1 MAREVSNRDRSRVSF
16 NSLKGNQMTIETK
29 QIKLDPEIY
38 ECLNEL
44 KDKHESWNYF
54 FKRMIL
60 IPLNSR
66 ELKPSIVQAEESAR
80 KPKKVTDEA
89 ASELNKIFAE
99 LWSWII
105 EQPKTQGWK
114 AYKLGVKDVQFL
126 KAQLKKHGSGNM
138 KHGLEKM
145 KHFYKCACNDKFLQ
159 DNNVPLSMAN
169 IFSDKAIAKWLII
182 KDSTVSR
189 REEILKKKNEET
201 LAYMN
206 SLHGIETKAVAV
218 PHHENLKDLPPL
230 LTEEEEEAK
239 YKRQVEELHSRVKAE
254 QKKEMD
260 AVYPYKPLINDNTPK
275 PAGFQSIG
283 ELF

>member
-1 MAREVSNRDRSRVSF
+1 MQETTQIKIKTEIF
-16 NSLKGNQMTIETK
+16 NS
-29 QIKLDPEIY
+29 
-38 ECLNEL
+38 LNEL
-44 KDKHESWNYF
+44 KDEDESWNYF

-60 IPLNSR
+60 IPHNSR
-66 ELKPSIVQAEESAR
+66 ELKPSQAEESAR

-99 LWSWII
+99 LWRWLID
-105 EQPKTQGWK
+105 QPKTKGWQE
-114 AYKLGVKDVQFL
+114 YKLGVKDVQFL
-126 KAQLKKHGSGNM
+126 KAQLK

-159 DNNVPLSMAN
+159 DNNVPLSMPN
-169 IFSDKAIAKWLII
+169 MFGDKAIAKWLII

-218 PHHENLKDLPPL
+218 PHYENLKDLPPL

-239 YKRQVEELHSRVKAE
+239 YYHQAEELRARVKAE

-260 AVYPYKPLINDNTPK
+260 AMYPYKPLINDNTPK

>member
-1 MAREVSNRDRSRVSF
+1 M
-16 NSLKGNQMTIETK
+16 QETT
-29 QIKLDPEIY
+29 QIKIKTEIF
-38 ECLNEL
+38 EQLNEL
-44 KDKHESWNYF
+44 KDEDESWNYF

-60 IPLNSR
+60 IPHNSR
-66 ELKPSIVQAEESAR
+66 ELKPSQAEESVK
-80 KPKKVTDEA
+80 KPKKATDEA

-99 LWSWII
+99 LWRWLID
-105 EQPKTQGWK
+105 QPKTKGWQE
-114 AYKLGVKDVQFL
+114 YKLGVKDVQFL
-126 KAQLKKHGSGNM
+126 KAQLK

-159 DNNVPLSMAN
+159 DNNVPLSMVN
-169 IFSDKAIAKWLII
+169 IFSDKAIAKWLLIPC
-182 KDSTVSR
+182 STASR

-206 SLHGIETKAVAV
+206 SLYGIETKAVAT
-218 PHHENLKDLPPL
+218 PHYENLKDLPPL

-239 YKRQVEELHSRVKAE
+239 YKRQAEDLHSRVKTE

-260 AVYPYKPLINDNTPK
+260 AMYPYKPLINDNTPK

>member
-1 MAREVSNRDRSRVSF
+1 MQETTQIKIKTEIF
-16 NSLKGNQMTIETK
+16 NS
-29 QIKLDPEIY
+29 
-38 ECLNEL
+38 LNEL
-44 KDKHESWNYF
+44 KDEDESWNYF

-60 IPLNSR
+60 IPHNSR
-66 ELKPSIVQAEESAR
+66 ELKPSQAEESVR

-99 LWSWII
+99 LWRWLID
-105 EQPKTQGWK
+105 QPKTKGWQE
-114 AYKLGVKDVQFL
+114 YKLGVKDVQFL
-126 KAQLKKHGSGNM
+126 KAQLK

-159 DNNVPLSMAN
+159 DNNVPLSMVN
-169 IFSDKAIAKWLII
+169 IFSDKAIAKWLIT

-201 LAYMN
+201 LAYLN
-206 SLHGIETKAVAV
+206 SLHGIETKAVAI

-239 YKRQVEELHSRVKAE
+239 YYHQAEELRARVKAE

-260 AVYPYKPLINDNTPK
+260 AMYPYKPLINDNTPK

>member
-1 MAREVSNRDRSRVSF
+1 MQETTQIKIKTEIF
-16 NSLKGNQMTIETK
+16 NS
-29 QIKLDPEIY
+29 
-38 ECLNEL
+38 LNEL
-44 KDKHESWNYF
+44 KDEDESWNYF

-60 IPLNSR
+60 IPHNSR
-66 ELKPSIVQAEESAR
+66 ELKPSIAQTEESVK
-80 KPKKVTDEA
+80 KPKKATDEA

-99 LWSWII
+99 LWRWLID
-105 EQPKTQGWK
+105 QPKTKGWQE
-114 AYKLGVKDVQFL
+114 YKLGVKDVQFL
-126 KAQLKKHGSGNM
+126 KAQLK

-159 DNNVPLSMAN
+159 ENNVPLSMPN
-169 IFSDKAIAKWLII
+169 MFGDKAIAKWLII

-206 SLHGIETKAVAV
+206 SLHGIETKAVAT
-218 PHHENLKDLPPL
+218 PHYENLKDLPPL

-239 YKRQVEELHSRVKAE
+239 YYHQAEELRARVKAE

-260 AVYPYKPLINDNTPK
+260 AMYPYKPLINDNTPK

>member
-1 MAREVSNRDRSRVSF
+1 
-16 NSLKGNQMTIETK
+16 MTTETK

-38 ECLNEL
+38 EALNEL

-60 IPLNSR
+60 IPHNSR
-66 ELKPSIVQAEESAR
+66 ELKPSQAEESAR

-99 LWSWII
+99 LWAWII

-126 KAQLKKHGSGNM
+126 KAQLKKHG
-138 KHGLEKM
+138 LEKM

-159 DNNVPLSMAN
+159 ENNVPLSMAN

-206 SLHGIETKAVAV
+206 SLHGIESKAVAI
-218 PHHENLKDLPPL
+218 PHYENLKDLPPL

-239 YKRQVEELHSRVKAE
+239 YYHQAEELRARVKAE

-260 AVYPYKPLINDNTPK
+260 AMYPYKPLINDNTPK
-275 PAGFQSIG
+275 PSGFQSIG

>member
-1 MAREVSNRDRSRVSF
+1 MTDRHTITIYDSELFSR
-16 NSLKGNQMTIETK
+16 LEAHKGK
-29 QIKLDPEIY
+29 YD
-38 ECLNEL
+38 
-44 KDKHESWNYF
+44 SWDAVIDRLVTLAENN
-54 FKRMIL
+54 L
-60 IPLNSR
+60 IPSNSR
-66 ELKPSIVQAEESAR
+66 ELKPSSSQAEESAR
-80 KPKKVTDEA
+80 KPKKVTSLED
-89 ASELNKIFAE
+89 SELNTKFKE
-99 LWSWII
+99 LWSWLID
-105 EQPKTQGWK
+105 QPKTKGWQE
-114 AYKLGVKDVQFL
+114 YKLGVKDVQFL
-126 KAQLKKHGSGNM
+126 KAQLK

-159 DNNVPLSMAN
+159 ENNVPLSMPN
-169 IFSDKAIAKWLII
+169 MFGDKAIAKWLII

-189 REEILKKKNEET
+189 REEILKKKNEDT

-206 SLHGIETKAVAV
+206 SLHGMETKAVAI

-239 YKRQVEELHSRVKAE
+239 YKRQAEELRTRVKAE

-260 AVYPYKPLINDNTPK
+260 AMYPYKPLINDNTPK

>member
-1 MAREVSNRDRSRVSF
+1 MQETTQIKIKTEIF
-16 NSLKGNQMTIETK
+16 NS
-29 QIKLDPEIY
+29 
-38 ECLNEL
+38 LNEL
-44 KDKHESWNYF
+44 KDEDESWNYF

-60 IPLNSR
+60 IPHNSR
-66 ELKPSIVQAEESAR
+66 ELKPSQAEESAR
-80 KPKKVTDEA
+80 KPKKVTSLED
-89 ASELNKIFAE
+89 SELNTKFKE
-99 LWSWII
+99 LWSWLID
-105 EQPKTQGWK
+105 QPKTKGWQE
-114 AYKLGVKDVQFL
+114 YKLGVKDVQFL
-126 KAQLKKHGSGNM
+126 KAQLK

-159 DNNVPLSMAN
+159 DNNVPLSMPN
-169 IFSDKAIAKWLII
+169 MFGDKAIAKWLII

-218 PHHENLKDLPPL
+218 PHYENLKDLPPL

-239 YKRQVEELHSRVKAE
+239 YYHQAEELRARVKAE

-260 AVYPYKPLINDNTPK
+260 AMYPYKPLINDNTPK

>member
-1 MAREVSNRDRSRVSF
+1 MTTDRH
-16 NSLKGNQMTIETK
+16 TIT
-29 QIKLDPEIY
+29 IYDPELFSRLEAHKGKY
-38 ECLNEL
+38 
-44 KDKHESWNYF
+44 DSWDAVIDRLVTLAENN
-54 FKRMIL
+54 L
-60 IPLNSR
+60 IPSNSR
-66 ELKPSIVQAEESAR
+66 ELKP

-89 ASELNKIFAE
+89 ACILNKLFAE
-99 LWSWII
+99 LWSWLID
-105 EQPKTQGWK
+105 QPKTKGWQE
-114 AYKLGVKDVQFL
+114 YKLGVKDVQFL
-126 KAQLKKHGSGNM
+126 KAQLK

-159 DNNVPLSMAN
+159 ENNVPLSMAN

-206 SLHGIETKAVAV
+206 SLHGIETKAVAI

-239 YKRQVEELHSRVKAE
+239 YYHQAEELRARVKAE

-260 AVYPYKPLINDNTPK
+260 AMYPYKPLINDNTPK
-275 PAGFQSIG
+275 PSGFQSIG

>member
-1 MAREVSNRDRSRVSF
+1 MQETTQIKIKTEIF
-16 NSLKGNQMTIETK
+16 NS
-29 QIKLDPEIY
+29 
-38 ECLNEL
+38 LNEL
-44 KDKHESWNYF
+44 KDEDESWNYF

-60 IPLNSR
+60 IPHNSR
-66 ELKPSIVQAEESAR
+66 ELKPSQAEESAR
-80 KPKKVTDEA
+80 KPKKVTSLED
-89 ASELNKIFAE
+89 SELNTKFKE
-99 LWSWII
+99 LWAWII

-126 KAQLKKHGSGNM
+126 KAQLKKHG

-159 DNNVPLSMAN
+159 ENNVPLSMAN

-206 SLHGIETKAVAV
+206 SLHGIETKAVAT
-218 PHHENLKDLPPL
+218 PHDENLKDLPLL

-239 YKRQVEELHSRVKAE
+239 YKRQAEELRARVNAE

-260 AVYPYKPLINDNTPK
+260 AMYPYKPLINDNTPK
-275 PAGFQSIG
+275 PSGFQSIG

>member
-1 MAREVSNRDRSRVSF
+1 MQETTQIKIKTEIF
-16 NSLKGNQMTIETK
+16 NS
-29 QIKLDPEIY
+29 
-38 ECLNEL
+38 LNEL
-44 KDKHESWNYF
+44 KDEDESWNYF

-60 IPLNSR
+60 IPHNSR
-66 ELKPSIVQAEESAR
+66 ELKPSQAEESAR

-99 LWSWII
+99 LWRWLID
-105 EQPKTQGWK
+105 QPKTKGWQE
-114 AYKLGVKDVQFL
+114 YKLGVKDVQFL
-126 KAQLKKHGSGNM
+126 KAQLK

-159 DNNVPLSMAN
+159 ENNVPLSMPN
-169 IFSDKAIAKWLII
+169 MFGDKAIAKWLII

-218 PHHENLKDLPPL
+218 PHYENLKDLPPL

-239 YKRQVEELHSRVKAE
+239 YYHQAEELRARVKAE

-260 AVYPYKPLINDNTPK
+260 AMYPYKPLINDNTPK

>member
-1 MAREVSNRDRSRVSF
+1 
-16 NSLKGNQMTIETK
+16 MTTERHTIT
-29 QIKLDPEIY
+29 IYDPELFSRLEAHKGKY
-38 ECLNEL
+38 
-44 KDKHESWNYF
+44 DSWDAVIDRLVTLAENN
-54 FKRMIL
+54 L

-66 ELKPSIVQAEESAR
+66 ELKLSIGQAEESAK
-80 KPKKVTDEA
+80 KPKKVTSLED
-89 ASELNKIFAE
+89 SELNTKFQE
-99 LWSWII
+99 LWAWLI
-105 EQPKTQGWK
+105 EQPKTSGWK
-114 AYKLGVKDVQFL
+114 EYKLGVKDVQFL
-126 KAQLKKHGSGNM
+126 KAQLKKH
-138 KHGLEKM
+138 KLDLDKM

-159 DNNVPLSMAN
+159 ENNIPLSMTN

-201 LAYMN
+201 LAYLN
-206 SLHGIETKAVAV
+206 SLHGIHTKAVAT
-218 PHHENLKDLPPL
+218 PHYENLKDLPPL

-239 YKRQVEELHSRVKAE
+239 YSRQAEELRSRVKAE

-260 AVYPYKPLINDNTPK
+260 AMYPYKPLINDNTPK

>member
-1 MAREVSNRDRSRVSF
+1 MTTDRH
-16 NSLKGNQMTIETK
+16 TIT
-29 QIKLDPEIY
+29 IYDPELFSRLEAHKGKY
-38 ECLNEL
+38 
-44 KDKHESWNYF
+44 DSWDAVIDRLVTLAENN
-54 FKRMIL
+54 L

-66 ELKPSIVQAEESAR
+66 ELKP
-80 KPKKVTDEA
+80 KKATDEA
-89 ASELNKIFAE
+89 ASELNKKFQE
-99 LWSWII
+99 LWAWII
-105 EQPKTQGWK
+105 EQPRTSGWK
-114 AYKLGVKDVQFL
+114 EYKLGVKDVQFL
-126 KAQLKKHGSGNM
+126 KAQLKKHELD
-138 KHGLEKM
+138 LEKM

-159 DNNVPLSMAN
+159 ENNVPLSMTN

-201 LAYMN
+201 LAYLN
-206 SLHGIETKAVAV
+206 SLHGIETKAVAT
-218 PHHENLKDLPPL
+218 PHYENLKDLPPF

-239 YKRQVEELHSRVKAE
+239 YSRQAEELRSRVKAE

-260 AVYPYKPLINDNTPK
+260 AMYPYKPLINDNTPK

>member
-1 MAREVSNRDRSRVSF
+1 MTTDRH
-16 NSLKGNQMTIETK
+16 TIT
-29 QIKLDPEIY
+29 IYDPELFSRLEAHRGKY
-38 ECLNEL
+38 
-44 KDKHESWNYF
+44 DSWDAVIDRLVTLAENN
-54 FKRMIL
+54 L
-60 IPLNSR
+60 IPHNSR
-66 ELKPSIVQAEESAR
+66 ELKPSIAQTEESVK
-80 KPKKVTDEA
+80 KPKKATDEA

-99 LWSWII
+99 LWRWLID
-105 EQPKTQGWK
+105 QPKTKGWQE
-114 AYKLGVKDVQFL
+114 YKLGVKDVQFL
-126 KAQLKKHGSGNM
+126 KAQLK

-159 DNNVPLSMAN
+159 ENNVPLSMPN
-169 IFSDKAIAKWLII
+169 MFGDKAIAKWLII

-206 SLHGIETKAVAV
+206 SLHGIETKAVAI

-239 YKRQVEELHSRVKAE
+239 YKRQAEELHSRVKAE

-260 AVYPYKPLINDNTPK
+260 AMYPYKPLINDNTPK

>member
-1 MAREVSNRDRSRVSF
+1 
-16 NSLKGNQMTIETK
+16 MTTEIS
-29 QIKLDPEIY
+29 QIKIKTEIFNA
-38 ECLNEL
+38 LNEL
-44 KDKHESWNYF
+44 KDEDESWNYF

-60 IPLNSR
+60 IPHNSR
-66 ELKPSIVQAEESAR
+66 ELKPSQAEESAK
-80 KPKKVTDEA
+80 KPKKVTSLED
-89 ASELNKIFAE
+89 SELNTKFQE
-99 LWSWII
+99 LWAWLI
-105 EQPKTQGWK
+105 EQPKTSGWK
-114 AYKLGVKDVQFL
+114 EYKLGVKDVQFL
-126 KAQLKKHGSGNM
+126 KAQLKKH
-138 KHGLEKM
+138 KLDLDKM

-159 DNNVPLSMAN
+159 ENNIPLSMTN

-201 LAYMN
+201 LAYLN
-206 SLHGIETKAVAV
+206 SLHGIHTKAVAT
-218 PHHENLKDLPPL
+218 PHYENLKDLPPL

-239 YKRQVEELHSRVKAE
+239 YSRQAEELRSRVKAE

-260 AVYPYKPLINDNTPK
+260 AMYPYKPLINDNTPK

>member
-1 MAREVSNRDRSRVSF
+1 MQETTQIKIKTEIF
-16 NSLKGNQMTIETK
+16 NS
-29 QIKLDPEIY
+29 
-38 ECLNEL
+38 LNEL
-44 KDKHESWNYF
+44 KDEDESWNYF

-60 IPLNSR
+60 IPHNSR
-66 ELKPSIVQAEESAR
+66 ELKPSQAEESAR

-99 LWSWII
+99 LWRWLID
-105 EQPKTQGWK
+105 QPKTKGWQE
-114 AYKLGVKDVQFL
+114 YKLGVKDVQFL
-126 KAQLKKHGSGNM
+126 KAQLK

-159 DNNVPLSMAN
+159 DNNVPLSMPN
-169 IFSDKAIAKWLII
+169 MFGDKAIAKWLII

-218 PHHENLKDLPPL
+218 PHYENLKDLPPL

-239 YKRQVEELHSRVKAE
+239 YYHQAEELRARVKAE

-260 AVYPYKPLINDNTPK
+260 AMYPYKPLINDNTPK
-275 PAGFQSIG
+275 PSGFQSIG

>member
-1 MAREVSNRDRSRVSF
+1 
-16 NSLKGNQMTIETK
+16 MTTETK

-38 ECLNEL
+38 EALNEL

-60 IPLNSR
+60 IPHNSR
-66 ELKPSIVQAEESAR
+66 ELKPSQAEESAR

-99 LWSWII
+99 LWAWII

-126 KAQLKKHGSGNM
+126 KAQLKKHG
-138 KHGLEKM
+138 LEKK
-145 KHFYKCACNDKFLQ
+145 KHFCKCACNDKFLQ
-159 DNNVPLSMAN
+159 ENNVPLSMAN

-206 SLHGIETKAVAV
+206 SLHGIESKAVAI
-218 PHHENLKDLPPL
+218 PHYENLKDLPPL

-239 YKRQVEELHSRVKAE
+239 YYHQAEELRARVKAE

-260 AVYPYKPLINDNTPK
+260 AMYPYKPLINDNTPK
-275 PAGFQSIG
+275 PSGFQSIG